1 MNLRRRSSAAALAT
15 AAVLALGGCAPAGSD
30 RPPSPRAAAP
40 TSAMTSPN
48 PLPSRPMTL
57 AIRSIGIT
65 DAAIDPL
72 GTLGDGSQEVPSD
85 PRRVGWW
92 KHGALLGASGSIALV
107 GHTKSRGGGVFD
119 KLGQLSP
126 GDTVDVTSADS
137 QRWGFTVESVEEVDV
152 DDFAAIADSVYR
164 TTGPSVLTLMTCGDF
179 DGHEF
184 DSTVVVRATSR

>member
-1 MNLRRRSSAAALAT
+1 M
-15 AAVLALGGCAPAGSD
+15 
-30 RPPSPRAAAP
+30 
-40 TSAMTSPN
+40 
-48 PLPSRPMTL
+48 L

-65 DAAIDPL
+65 DAQIDSL

-92 KHGALLGASGSIALV
+92 KHGALLGESGSVALV

-119 KLGQLSP
+119 KLSQLSP
-126 GDTVDVTSADS
+126 GDTVEVSSADS
-137 QRWGFTVESVEEVDV
+137 QRWEFAVESVEEVAV
-152 DDFAAIADSVYR
+152 DDFGTIADSVYR

-184 DSTVVVRATSR
+184 EPTVVVRATPR